1 MKTLTFYQ
9 ALHIVA
15 FLVIALISKVTK
27 AQVPDTLYYEPFTF
41 ITDAETSGTSDSQA
55 YLIMYESKTLPN
67 SQLSVVQPI
76 DKLMDSTQVAE
87 YAFNIIYRNENLNW
101 LDAARLMQREKL
113 ARLYAPVNTIIR
125 DMYGYGFFVM
135 TRQKFGGGYE
145 GKWIARVN
153 GGNIIWFTVDK
164 FMNATETNQDWSEKE
179 GARTGKILVYT
190 ENRCKVQSFFPEID
204 QRDYFNKELDSDFF
218 VVESNGN
225 KVILRKIQGL

>member
-1 MKTLTFYQ
+1 MKTAFTFRQ
-9 ALHIVA
+9 TLEIVM
-15 FLVIALISKVTK
+15 FIIIVLFSKSLK
-27 AQVPDTLYYEPFTF
+27 SQVPDSIYYVPFTF
-41 ITDAETSGTSDSQA
+41 TTEETVDTSDSQA
-55 YLIMYESKTLPN
+55 FIIYESKILPN
-67 SQLSVVQPI
+67 TGVMTFEAI
-76 DKLMDSTQVAE
+76 DKVMDSTQVSE
-87 YAFNIIYRNENLNW
+87 YAFNLIYRNENLNW
-101 LDAARLMQREKL
+101 LDAARLMKREKL

-135 TRQKFGGGYE
+135 TRLKFGSGYE

-153 GGNIIWFTVDK
+153 GGDIIWFTVDR
-164 FMNATETNQDWSEKE
+164 FMNATETNQDWSAKE

>member
-9 ALHIVA
+9 ALHILT
-15 FLVIALISKVTK
+15 FIVIAIIAKVTK

-41 ITDAETSGTSDSQA
+41 ITDAETSGNSDSQT

-76 DKLMDSTQVAE
+76 DKLMDSSQVAE

-135 TRQKFGGGYE
+135 TRQKFGSGYE

-153 GGNIIWFTVDK
+153 GGDIIWFTVDR
-164 FMNATETNQDWSEKE
+164 FMNATETNQDWSAKE
-179 GARTGKILVYT
+179 NARTGKILVYT
-190 ENRCKVQSFFPEID
+190 ENRCKVQNFFPEADI
-204 QRDYFNKELDSDFF
+204 RDYYNKELDSDFF
-218 VVESNGN
+218 VAETNGN
-225 KVILRKIQGL
+225 KIIMRKVR

>member
-9 ALHIVA
+9 ALHILT
-15 FLVIALISKVTK
+15 FIVIAIISKTVRG
-27 AQVPDTLYYEPFTF
+27 QVPDTLYYEPFTF
-41 ITDAETSGTSDSQA
+41 ITDAETNGTSDSQQ

-67 SQLSVVQPI
+67 SQLSVVAPI

-135 TRQKFGGGYE
+135 TRQKFGSGYE
-145 GKWIARVN
+145 GLWTYVEN
-153 GGNIIWFTVDK
+153 GQRGYFTVD
-164 FMNATETNQDWSEKE
+164 NRNRVTECD
-179 GARTGKILVYT
+179 RTGTAIEGGKTATLAIYT
-190 ENRCKVQSFFPEID
+190 ENRFKIPNFFSSITN
-204 QRDYFNKELDSDFF
+204 QTYFNKELDGINYIADNIRTF
-218 VVESNGN
+218 
-225 KVILRKIQGL
+225 KIR

>member
-9 ALHIVA
+9 TLQILL
-15 FLVIALISKVTK
+15 FIVIAIVSKGVK
-27 AQVPDTLYYEPFTF
+27 GQVPDTLYYVPFTY
-41 ITDAETSGTSDSQA
+41 TDAETSGTSDSQM
-55 YLIMYESKTLPN
+55 YIMYESKTLPN
-67 SQLSVVQPI
+67 AQLSVVAPI

-153 GGNIIWFTVDK
+153 GGNIIWFTVDR
-164 FMNATETNQDWSEKE
+164 FMNATETNQDWSAKE

-190 ENRCKVQSFFPEID
+190 ENRCKVQNFFPEID

-218 VVESNGN
+218 VIESNGK
-225 KVILRKIQGL
+225 KVILRKIRGL

>member
-9 ALHIVA
+9 TLQILL
-15 FLVIALISKVTK
+15 FIVIAIVSKGVK
-27 AQVPDTLYYEPFTF
+27 GQVPDTLYYEPFTF
-41 ITDAETSGTSDSQA
+41 LTDAETSGTSDSQS

-135 TRQKFGGGYE
+135 TRQKFGSIYE

-153 GGNIIWFTVDK
+153 GGDIIWFTVDDRLNMVETE
-164 FMNATETNQDWSEKE
+164 MNWTVKE
-179 GARTGKILVYT
+179 GGRSGRMILYT
-190 ENRCKVQSFFPEID
+190 ENRCKVQSFFAEAD
-204 QRDYFNKELDSDFF
+204 QRDFFNKQFDSTFY
-218 VVESNGN
+218 VSETNGN
-225 KVILRKIQGL
+225 RIILRKVR